1 VTPNVGLFSSKKTK
15 QTTPAETPP
24 LRRDLVREALNLGMK
39 WHGGD
44 PDGDDFEANRNR
56 YYRALKTCTPAETD
70 YVEAALE
77 RHGYPP

>member
-1 VTPNVGLFSSKKTK
+1 MGLFSSKKTK
-15 QTTPAETPP
+15 QTTPPKDPP
-24 LRRDLVREALNLGMK
+24 VRRDLVRTALQLGMD
-39 WHGGD
+39 WYGGD

-56 YYRALKTCTPAETD
+56 YYRALKKCNRAEVD